1 MKNLLCS
8 IRAQIILH
16 SSFNIY
22 SSFKINSSFNLY
34 SFFPKYFKNC
44 VRSKVLMP

>member
-1 MKNLLCS
+1 MKNLLCG

-16 SSFNIY
+16 SSFKIY

-34 SFFPKYFKNC
+34 SFFPNHFKNC